1 MEFSENSDTMQAR
14 GLSQNKIRHLTV
26 RWFGMGEVCPNFPH
40 LTVRCFYPM
49 KYKTEGGNGG
59 RRGHS
64 NMNHRETTA
73 EIKTATRK
81 LRRAQA
87 KTLCREARLET
98 RP

>member
-1 MEFSENSDTMQAR
+1 
-14 GLSQNKIRHLTV
+14 
-26 RWFGMGEVCPNFPH
+26 
-40 LTVRCFYPM
+40 M

-64 NMNHRETTA
+64 NMNHRETTD

-81 LRRAQA
+81 LRRAQT